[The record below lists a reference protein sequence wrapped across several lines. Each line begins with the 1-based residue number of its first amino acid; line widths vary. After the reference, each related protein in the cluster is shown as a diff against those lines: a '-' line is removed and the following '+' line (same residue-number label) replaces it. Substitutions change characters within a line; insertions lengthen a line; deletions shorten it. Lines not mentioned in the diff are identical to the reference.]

1 MKEELDDIAKT
12 KLLKTETALG
22 SITLSSSSSID
33 FQPNST
39 PLGLRLIQRQGK
51 LIPMVLLDTKKLQ
64 DSNQF
69 KGASKAVD
77 EALTSF
83 QDEEP

>member
-1 MKEELDDIAKT
+1 MKEELDDIVKT

-33 FQPNST
+33 LQPNGT
-39 PLGLRLIQRQGK
+39 PLGLRILERQGQ
-51 LIPMVLLDTKKLQ
+51 LAYMALLDTKKLQ

>member
-12 KLLKTETALG
+12 KLLKAETALG

-33 FQPNST
+33 LQPNGT
-39 PLGLRLIQRQGK
+39 PLGLRLLENQGQ
-51 LIPMVLLDTKKLQ
+51 LAYMALFDTKKLQ
-64 DSNQF
+64 DSSQF
-69 KGASKAVD
+69 QGASEAVD

-83 QDEEP
+83 EDEEP